1 MSSLSL
7 SKKNKKNSPPRS
19 FCAFFAQLSQASQNT
34 ERWAPVPAA
43 PIRAA
48 LAGRCSRRQKKK
60 KKRKQRLREPIKLSD
75 SPLHRQWS
83 EKKKSDDLPPP
94 PSSPPSPAAVS
105 HHFLKKVLGRRWR
118 GQIWVGGGCG
128 WDYFLSFFPSL
139 RFWICWFYCAQ
150 PGAAGAHLARTL
162 ETFKSICLLHNQTV
176 FLPHANAP
184 KSSAIVV
191 GIALFLPCFGPTGC
205 ATCLCSCCR
214 ITFPIYYWDQCCL
227 QLPSELLLNRMIIM
241 KLHMSIH
248 FCITAIRSQIGCF
261 ISPLAAASATG
272 LLHPPHPV

>member
-1 MSSLSL
+1 MI
-7 SKKNKKNSPPRS
+7 
-19 FCAFFAQLSQASQNT
+19 FFLH
-34 ERWAPVPAA
+34 
-43 PIRAA
+43 
-48 LAGRCSRRQKKK
+48 L
-60 KKRKQRLREPIKLSD
+60 LLLL
-75 SPLHRQWS
+75 PLLLLVTTFW
-83 EKKKSDDLPPP
+83 
-94 PSSPPSPAAVS
+94 
-105 HHFLKKVLGRRWR
+105 KKVLGRRWR

-128 WDYFLSFFPSL
+128 WDYFLSFFLSL
-139 RFWICWFYCAQ
+139 RFWVCWFYCAQ
-150 PGAAGAHLARTL
+150 PGAAGAHLERTL

-176 FLPHANAP
+176 FFLPHANAP
-184 KSSAIVV
+184 KSSARVV

-214 ITFPIYYWDQCCL
+214 ITFPFYYWDQWCL
-227 QLPSELLLNRMIIM
+227 QLPSELLLNCMIIM